1 MMLLFYYHN
10 FLFQSPIRN
19 FILILIFLAV
29 LLPLSYLL
37 VHIRT
42 DDLKINWI
50 VVSSM
55 ILLFM
60 IIALTWI
67 RNVPNTQI
75 SDFGNFWSRVP
86 GFFLGDKLYQTDN
99 DYFSKYA
106 YQTGFMVYILGVVK
120 IFGYNIFAIQFLNVI
135 FQGLILLITYLLV
148 IKIFDNIKMA
158 RLAVLLLAIDIDWFA
173 LNSQASNQYLGS
185 LLYLLTFYLLL
196 QDKWYG
202 YILGGISLAAGC
214 LIRPIG
220 PVVIAGIIVY
230 TLIYMLWKHHDYKT
244 SLKVLLSLAIYLI
257 LFSLAGVGI
266 KASGINAYG
275 LSNHDP
281 EWKFL
286 TGLDYQSAGTYS
298 EDLNKLIDPNQSRD
312 QMQKV
317 EQKKLTSE
325 INYLN
330 TNHAW
335 LSLFIHKTQI
345 LWSSRTLATDFT
357 SFNLDHSQRTVQVID
372 FVAYLGSIV
381 MIIFSWIGS
390 LELFKSKFSDKIYLL
405 ILPLMA
411 FAFAQLIIEVQG
423 RYRIEFLPVIAV
435 IASLGLYKTVLA
447 LGTLKNKLHQ
457 KNTLSF
463 E

>member
-1 MMLLFYYHN
+1 MFLFYYHN
-10 FLFQSPIRN
+10 FLLQSPVRN
-19 FILILIFLAV
+19 FILIVVFLT
-29 LLPLSYLL
+29 LLLLVSYLL
-37 VHIRT
+37 MRIRT
-42 DDLKINWI
+42 DDSKINWI
-50 VVSSM
+50 VISSI

-60 IIALTWI
+60 IVAVTWI

-75 SDFGNFWSRVP
+75 SDFGNFWDRVP

-106 YQTGFMVYILGVVK
+106 YQTGFMVYILGIVK
-120 IFGYNIFAIQFLNVI
+120 IFGYNIFAVQFFNVI
-135 FQGLILLITYLLV
+135 FQALILLLTYLLV
-148 IKIFDNIKMA
+148 IKIFDNIKVA

-185 LLYLLTFYLLL
+185 LLYLLTFYFLL
-196 QDKWYG
+196 QDKWSG

-220 PVVIAGIIVY
+220 PVIIAGIVVY
-230 TLIYMLWKHHDYKT
+230 TVLFILWKHHDYKT
-244 SLKVLLSLAIYLI
+244 SLKVLLSLAIYLV

-266 KASGINAYG
+266 KASGINDYG

-286 TGLDYQSAGTYS
+286 TGLDYQSSGTYS
-298 EDLNKLIDPNQSRD
+298 EDLNKLIDPTKSRS

-317 EQKKLTSE
+317 EQKKITSE
-325 INYLN
+325 VGYLN

-335 LSLFIHKTQI
+335 LGLFIHKTQV
-345 LWSSRTLATDFT
+345 LWSSRTQATDFS
-357 SFNLDHSQRTVQVID
+357 SFNLNHSQRTVQIID
-372 FVAYLGSIV
+372 FIAYLGSIA

-390 LELFKSKFSDKIYLL
+390 LTLFKTKFSDKLYLL

-411 FAFAQLIIEVQG
+411 FAVAQLIIEVQG
-423 RYRIEFLPVIAV
+423 RYRIEFLPVLAV
-435 IASLGLYKTVLA
+435 IAGLGLYKTFSA
-447 LGTLKNKLHQ
+447 FETLKNRRQ

-463 E
+463 D